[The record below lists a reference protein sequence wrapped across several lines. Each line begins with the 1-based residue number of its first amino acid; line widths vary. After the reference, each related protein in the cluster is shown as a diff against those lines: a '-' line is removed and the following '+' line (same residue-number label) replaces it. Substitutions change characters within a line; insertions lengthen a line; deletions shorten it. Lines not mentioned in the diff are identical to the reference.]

1 MSRHLFE
8 QRAGTVVWT
17 LFFGVVKTVFIVLML
32 VIGTLVASQSSVA
45 PVSVRLLSA
54 YGMEYG
60 VALLKPVRPLF
71 PQPQVID
78 FKTK

>member
-8 QRAGTVVWT
+8 QEASSVVWT
-17 LFFGVVKTVFIVLML
+17 LFFGVMKTIFIVLFL
-32 VIGTLVASQSSVA
+32 VVGTLVASQSSVA
-45 PVSVRLLSA
+45 PVSVRLLTS
-54 YGMEYG
+54 YGMEYA
-60 VALLKPVRPLF
+60 VALLKPVRPFF

>member
-1 MSRHLFE
+1 MSHHLFE
-8 QRAGTVVWT
+8 QRAATVVWT
-17 LFFGVVKTVFIVLML
+17 LFFGVVKTIFIVLVL
-32 VIGTLVASQSSVA
+32 FVGTLIASQSSVA
-45 PVSVRLLSA
+45 PVSVRLLTS
-54 YGMEYG
+54 YGMEYA